1 MASEYRP
8 QKGGA
13 INAKVA
19 TKVRRVPARP
29 PRSAPGRPSPVP
41 PPRQVVPPPPH
52 PPHPTQPPTHRTH
65 AHATVLKSLTQGV
78 SSRLQVFSVKAT
90 KSEARTIADAIAKG
104 TYTAPT
110 PAAE

>member
-29 PRSAPGRPSPVP
+29 PRSAPGRPSPSP
-41 PPRQVVPPPPH
+41 PTPPN
-52 PPHPTQPPTHRTH
+52 PTQPPTHRTH
-65 AHATVLKSLTQGV
+65 AHATVLKSLTQRV